1 MFPEIEARYIEQISI
16 LMMSIKKNDFG
27 SSDDLNYLVAEMNL
41 RLSTNAIA
49 NDYFDKRTGHQIK
62 KVLDAFLD
70 DNN

>member
-1 MFPEIEARYIEQISI
+1 
-16 LMMSIKKNDFG
+16 MSIKKNDFG